1 MPGWLKLVDN
11 FWNDRYNINHPRQR
25 GKKKIAR
32 TKAFDREKALIQAM
46 RLFWRKGYAATSVED
61 LITTLHLS
69 RSSLYDTF
77 GDKRTLFLEA
87 LKLYS
92 ERVLGATARTL
103 DEAPSPITG
112 IQKVFDDLIAS
123 AGSETGAL
131 GCFMVNSV
139 AELVPYDPEVTE
151 IAAAYGAS
159 LQGLLTTV
167 LKAARSQN
175 LVTKKQTPE
184 QFSAYLFNMIQGIRV
199 LIKSGATREQ
209 VQVISD
215 ITLKSLQP

>member
-1 MPGWLKLVDN
+1 
-11 FWNDRYNINHPRQR
+11 
-25 GKKKIAR
+25 
-32 TKAFDREKALIQAM
+32 M

-61 LITTLHLS
+61 LIETLHLS

-92 ERVLGATARTL
+92 DRVISATARTL
-103 DEAPSPITG
+103 NASPSPIAG
-112 IQKVFDDLIAS
+112 IQTVFDELIAG

-139 AELVPYDPEVTE
+139 AELVPYDPDVTE
-151 IAAAYGAS
+151 IATTYTDS
-159 LQGLLTTV
+159 LQRLLTKV
-167 LKAARSQN
+167 LKEARSQN
-175 LVTKKQTPE
+175 MVTKVQAPE
-184 QFSAYLFNMIQGIRV
+184 QLAAYIFNMIQGMRV

-209 VQVISD
+209 VQAISD
-215 ITLKSLQP
+215 ITLKSLQQ